1 MLGTDRAKLLK
12 RRFSP
17 HVAAGDIVRWQG
29 HFTEALGSDASLN
42 CEIALVRP
50 DGSRIDV
57 RLDSR
62 RMVKEGHAPS
72 VRSVLTDI
80 TERKRVQDALSASV
94 EFSNRLIESMQDGLS
109 VVDVDGVHL
118 DVNPAL
124 STMTGFSREELLGSG
139 LPHPYWPPEERDVI
153 EAALQKVLQG
163 QMDTFELTFRRKDG
177 ERFPVI
183 LSPSA
188 VKDAQGAVVGYMA
201 TIKDISV
208 RKQAERA
215 LKASEERFRDIVN
228 TTDGIVW
235 EADATTF
242 DCTFVSDQAQRLL
255 GYPAGDWLK
264 PGFWVEHLHPDD
276 RAWVPE
282 LSASY
287 TRRMEPYAIEY
298 RFIARDGRTVWFHD
312 IVTVVAE
319 AGAPRW
325 LRGIM
330 VDITRSKQVE
340 EKLREMAADLEAK
353 VEERTKQLRRLSAQL
368 TMTEERERRMLAE
381 DLHDNLA
388 QLLAVIK
395 IKLTTLAAGSL
406 PSAVS
411 EVVAL
416 VDQAERSA
424 RSITMELSPP
434 ILHRLGLMPAL
445 EWLGDEMERVY
456 GIAVRV
462 RCDACDMQLGQEIQ
476 AVLYRSVRELL
487 INVAKHAKVRDAI
500 VSCLCGTGPLVIVVE
515 DDGCGFDPVDQG
527 RGLSGQR
534 SFGLSSIYERLANL
548 GGAMEVDSSPG
559 NGTTVTL
566 TIPCITDS

>member
-1 MLGTDRAKLLK
+1 
-12 RRFSP
+12 
-17 HVAAGDIVRWQG
+17 
-29 HFTEALGSDASLN
+29 
-42 CEIALVRP
+42 
-50 DGSRIDV
+50 
-57 RLDSR
+57 
-62 RMVKEGHAPS
+62 
-72 VRSVLTDI
+72 
-80 TERKRVQDALSASV
+80 
-94 EFSNRLIESMQDGLS
+94 
-109 VVDVDGVHL
+109 
-118 DVNPAL
+118 
-124 STMTGFSREELLGSG
+124 
-139 LPHPYWPPEERDVI
+139 
-153 EAALQKVLQG
+153 
-163 QMDTFELTFRRKDG
+163 
-177 ERFPVI
+177 
-183 LSPSA
+183 
-188 VKDAQGAVVGYMA
+188 
-201 TIKDISV
+201 
-208 RKQAERA
+208 
-215 LKASEERFRDIVN
+215 
-228 TTDGIVW
+228 
-235 EADATTF
+235 
-242 DCTFVSDQAQRLL
+242 L